1 MLKYGDYNL
10 NFLDRTD
17 RSVVSLWW
25 WTVDHKLLGL
35 LLVLIVGGIM
45 LLMSAGSPVAISMEL
60 NQNYFLKKQILFLS
74 ASIPLMILISILR
87 VSQIRRICMALLL
100 LCFFSMIYI
109 NIYGTETNG
118 ATRWLKIYGFSIQPS
133 EFIKPCFVVVNAW
146 FLSLWINERSS
157 KGWVISTC
165 LLISILTILLSQPD
179 VGMSFI
185 LTATWIFQIYIAG
198 ISMFLVLAIASFA
211 SFLGISSYFLLDHV
225 QYRVDN
231 FLDGGGFQVG
241 KSIDA
246 FLNGGMF
253 GQGFGE
259 SSVSEHLPDSH
270 TDFIFAV
277 AGEELGIFGC
287 GLIIL
292 AYLLIFLRGMV
303 LSSASNKIYLVLTC
317 SALIFQFCLQ
327 AIVHMASTL
336 NLIPTKGMTLPFIS
350 YGGSSLIASS
360 ITMGI
365 VLAMT
370 RRQTIKDYE

>member
-1 MLKYGDYNL
+1 M
-10 NFLDRTD
+10 
-17 RSVVSLWW
+17 SLWW

-35 LLVLIVGGIM
+35 LLVLIIGGIM
-45 LLMSAGSPVAISMEL
+45 LLMSAGSPVAISKEL

-74 ASIPLMILISILR
+74 ASIPLMIFISILSI
-87 VSQIRRICMALLL
+87 SQIRRICMALLL
-100 LCFFSMIYI
+100 VCFFSMIYI
-109 NIYGTETNG
+109 NFFGIETNG
-118 ATRWLKIYGFSIQPS
+118 ATRWLKIYGLSIQPS
-133 EFIKPCFVVVNAW
+133 ELTKPCFAVVNAW
-146 FLSLWINERSS
+146 FLSLWINEKSS
-157 KGWVISTC
+157 KWWIISTC
-165 LLISILTILLSQPD
+165 LLTSILAILLSQPD

-185 LTATWIFQIYIAG
+185 LTATWVFQIYIAG
-198 ISMFLVLAIASFA
+198 ISMFLVLTITSVTL
-211 SFLGISSYFLLDHV
+211 FLGISSYFLLDHV
-225 QYRVDN
+225 KFRVDS

-241 KSIDA
+241 KSMDA

-259 SSVSEHLPDSH
+259 SSVSDHLPDSH
-270 TDFIFAV
+270 TDFIFSV

-287 GLIIL
+287 SLIIS
-292 AYLLIFLRGMV
+292 AYLLIFLRGMI
-303 LSSASNKIYLVLTC
+303 LSSASNKIYLVLTS

-327 AIVHMASTL
+327 ALVHMASTL

-370 RRQTIKDYE
+370 RRQTIKEYE